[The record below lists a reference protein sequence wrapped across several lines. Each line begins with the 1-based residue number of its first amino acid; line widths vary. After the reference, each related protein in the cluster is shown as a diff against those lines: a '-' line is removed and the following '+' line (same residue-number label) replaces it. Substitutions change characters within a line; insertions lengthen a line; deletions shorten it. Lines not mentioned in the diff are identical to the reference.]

1 MDPDPLA
8 RKAWTGAGFLIIVM
22 WLMLFLP
29 AGSPGFWQAWCYW
42 AVFSASVILITRY
55 FLKADPELIKSRLP
69 AGPGA
74 ERERSQK
81 IIQLFMTIV
90 FILLLIL
97 PGLDHR
103 YGWSDVPVPVVIA
116 GDLLVAIGF
125 LVVFLTFR
133 ENQFTSAIIEVGED
147 QTVVTTGPYAVIR
160 HPMYAGASLL
170 ILATP
175 FALGSFPDLVPA
187 LLIIVGIVARL
198 LDEERFLS
206 AGLSGY
212 REFCIRTRF
221 RLVPFIW

>member
-1 MDPDPLA
+1 MGPDLLA
-8 RKAWTGAGFLIIVM
+8 RKAWAGAGFLILVL
-22 WLMLFLP
+22 WLMLFLS

-42 AVFSASVILITRY
+42 AVFSACVILITRY
-55 FLKADPELIKSRLP
+55 FLKADPELIKNRLP

-81 IIQLFMTIV
+81 IIQIFMTIA

-97 PGLDHR
+97 PGFDHR
-103 YGWSDVPVPVVIA
+103 YGWSDVPVPLVIA

-133 ENQFTSAIIEVGED
+133 ENRFTSAIIEVGEG
-147 QTVVTTGPYAVIR
+147 QAVVSTGPYAVIR

-170 ILATP
+170 ILASP
-175 FALGSFPDLVPA
+175 FALGSFPDLLPA
-187 LLIIVGIVARL
+187 LLIIVGIVVRL

-206 AGLSGY
+206 TGLPGY
-212 REFCIRTRF
+212 REYCTRTRF

>member
-1 MDPDPLA
+1 MNPDHLA
-8 RKAWTGAGFLIIVM
+8 RNTWAGAGFLIIVL

-29 AGSPGFWQAWCYW
+29 VGSFDFWQAWCYW
-42 AVFSASVILITRY
+42 VVFSASVILITRY
-55 FLKADPELIKSRLP
+55 FLKADPELIKSRLQ

-81 IIQLFMTIV
+81 FIQLFMTV
-90 FILLLIL
+90 AFILLMIL
-97 PGLDHR
+97 PGLDQR
-103 YGWSDVPVPVVIA
+103 FGWSYMPVPAIIT

-125 LVVFLTFR
+125 FVVFLTFR
-133 ENQFTSAIIEVGED
+133 ENRFTSAIIEIGKD
-147 QTVVTTGPYAVIR
+147 QTVVSTGPYAVVR

-175 FALGSFPDLVPA
+175 FALGSFWDLIPA
-187 LLIIVGIVARL
+187 LIMIAGVTARL

-206 AGLSGY
+206 AALPGY
-212 REFCIRTRF
+212 REYYTKTRF

>member
-8 RKAWTGAGFLIIVM
+8 RKAWTSAGFLILIM

-29 AGSPGFWQAWCYW
+29 AWSPGFWQAWCYW

-55 FLKADPELIKSRLP
+55 FLKANPELIKSRLP

-74 ERERSQK
+74 ERERRQK
-81 IIQLFMTIV
+81 IIQLFMTLA

-133 ENQFTSAIIEVGED
+133 ENRFTSAIIEVGEG

-160 HPMYAGASLL
+160 HPMYAGVSLL

-175 FALGSFPDLVPA
+175 FALGSIPDLVPA
-187 LLIIVGIVARL
+187 LLIIAGIVARL

-206 AGLSGY
+206 AGLPGY
-212 REFCIRTRF
+212 REFCTRTRF